1 MDRPVQ
7 LGCLMLLAADVGN
20 TETVLGVFDGPELA
34 HTWRLST
41 QPERS
46 ADELALLLSGLLEH
60 RGLTLEK
67 LSGLCIASVVPD
79 ITGQLREMAAR
90 YLSFDPVIVGPGT
103 KTGVSVLTDNPR
115 EVGADRIVNTLAA
128 FTRFGGPAI
137 VVDFGTS
144 TNFDVVSEKGEF
156 LGGVIAPGL
165 QISAAALV
173 QRAARLT
180 RVELE
185 APGSV
190 IGKNTVATMQSGLVY
205 GTAGE
210 VDGIVDRIRGE
221 LGAATTIATGGL
233 APVVIPHCRTIDHH
247 EPFLTLEG
255 LRLVHGKN
263 VDG

>member
-1 MDRPVQ
+1 
-7 LGCLMLLAADVGN
+7 MLLTADVGN

-46 ADELALLLSGLLEH
+46 ADELALVFSGLLEH
-60 RGLTLEK
+60 RGLSLEK

-79 ITGQLREMAAR
+79 VTQQLREMAAR
-90 YLSFDPVIVGPGT
+90 YLSFEPLVVGPGT
-103 KTGVSVLTDNPR
+103 KTGVSILTDNPR

-128 FTRFGGPAI
+128 YTRFGGPAI
-137 VVDFGTS
+137 VVDFGTG
-144 TNFDVVSEKGEF
+144 TNFDVVSENGEF

-165 QISAAALV
+165 QISAATLV

-185 APGSV
+185 APPSV
-190 IGKNTVATMQSGLVY
+190 VGKNTVEAIQSGLVF

-210 VDGIVDRIRGE
+210 VDGIVERIRRE
-221 LGAATTIATGGL
+221 LGGATTIATGGL

-263 VDG
+263 MDD

>member
-1 MDRPVQ
+1 
-7 LGCLMLLAADVGN
+7 MLLTTDVGN

-46 ADELALLLSGLLEH
+46 ADELALILSGLLEH

-67 LSGLCIASVVPD
+67 LSGLCVASVVPD
-79 ITGQLREMAAR
+79 VTQQLREMAGR

-103 KTGVSVLTDNPR
+103 KTGVAVLTDNPR

-137 VVDFGTS
+137 VVDFGTG
-144 TNFDVVSEKGEF
+144 TNFDGVSSAGEF

-165 QISAAALV
+165 QISAATLV

-185 APGSV
+185 APPSV
-190 IGKNTVATMQSGLVY
+190 IGTNTVAAIQSGLVF

-210 VDGIVDRIRGE
+210 VDGIVECIRDE
-221 LGAATTIATGGL
+221 LGGATSIATGGL
-233 APVVIPHCRTIDHH
+233 APVVIPHCRTVDRF
-247 EPFLTLEG
+247 EPWLTLEG
-255 LRLVHGKN
+255 LRLVFEKN
-263 VDG
+263 IDA

>member
-1 MDRPVQ
+1 
-7 LGCLMLLAADVGN
+7 MLLTADVGN
-20 TETVLGVFDGPELA
+20 TETVLGVFDGSELA

-46 ADELALLLSGLLEH
+46 ADELALVFSGLLEH
-60 RGLTLEK
+60 RGLSLEK
-67 LSGLCIASVVPD
+67 LSGLCIASVVPHV
-79 ITGQLREMAAR
+79 TQQLREMASR
-90 YLSFDPVIVGPGT
+90 YLSFEPLVVGPGT
-103 KTGVSVLTDNPR
+103 KTGVSILTDNPR

-128 FTRFGGPAI
+128 YTRFGGPAI
-137 VVDFGTS
+137 VVDFGTG
-144 TNFDVVSEKGEF
+144 TNFDVVSENGEF

-165 QISAAALV
+165 QISAATLV

-185 APGSV
+185 APPSV
-190 IGKNTVATMQSGLVY
+190 VGKNTVEAIGTVYRPTLAIQSGLVF

-210 VDGIVDRIRGE
+210 VDGIVERIRRE
-221 LGAATTIATGGL
+221 LGGATTIATGGL

-263 VDG
+263 VDD

>member
-1 MDRPVQ
+1 
-7 LGCLMLLAADVGN
+7 MLLAADVGN
-20 TETVLGVFDGPELA
+20 TETVLGVFDGSELV

-46 ADELALLLSGLLEH
+46 ADELALILAGLLEH

-67 LSGLCIASVVPD
+67 LSGLCVASVVPD
-79 ITGQLREMAAR
+79 VTQQLREMAAR
-90 YLSFDPVIVGPGT
+90 YLPFEPLIVGPGT
-103 KTGVSVLTDNPR
+103 KTGVAVLADNPR

-137 VVDFGTS
+137 VVDFGTG
-144 TNFDVVSEKGEF
+144 TNFDIVSSKGEF

-165 QISAAALV
+165 QISAATLV
-173 QRAARLT
+173 QRTARLT
-180 RVELE
+180 RVELD
-185 APGSV
+185 APASV
-190 IGKNTVATMQSGLVY
+190 IGRNTVEAIQSGLIY

-210 VDGIVDRIRGE
+210 VDGIVERVRGE
-221 LGAATTIATGGL
+221 LGPATAIATGGL
-233 APVVIPHCRTIDHH
+233 APVVIPHCRSIDHH

-263 VDG
+263 LDE

>member
-1 MDRPVQ
+1 
-7 LGCLMLLAADVGN
+7 MLLTVDVGN
-20 TETVLGVFDGPELA
+20 TETVLGVFDGPELG

-46 ADELALLLSGLLEH
+46 ADELALLLAGLLEH

-67 LSGLCIASVVPD
+67 LSGLCVASVVPD
-79 ITGQLREMAAR
+79 VTLQLRDMASR
-90 YLSFDPVIVGPGT
+90 YLSVEPLVVGPGT
-103 KTGVSVLTDNPR
+103 KTGVPVLTDNPR

-128 FTRFGGPAI
+128 FTRFGGPAV

-144 TNFDVVSEKGEF
+144 TNFDIVSERGEF

-185 APGSV
+185 APASV
-190 IGKNTVATMQSGLVY
+190 IGKDTVATVQSGLIY
-205 GTAGE
+205 GTAGQI
-210 VDGIVDRIRGE
+210 DGIVERIRRE
-221 LGAATTIATGGL
+221 LGGATAIATGGL
-233 APVVIPHCRTIDHH
+233 APIVIPHCRTIDHH

-263 VDG
+263 VEANG